1 MGLFQT
7 FLTAVLRRNGGP
19 MKVHAQF
26 AARSSAPTVDIIHL
40 SQRTSGNAAARRW
53 PRKGRCPRFHS
64 PQRAT
69 TQGVKVW
76 QWRCATRKVAGWMVA
91 RNTASHATDAKHAED
106 ADDCS
111 KTFRCRE
118 KGLQLCTDPNVRPA
132 RFVTKQQFFQQVHA
146 ESWSRNHL

>member
-1 MGLFQT
+1 MGPFQT
-7 FLTAVLRRNGGP
+7 SVTAVLKRNGGP
-19 MKVHAQF
+19 MKVHAQL
-26 AARSSAPTVDIIHL
+26 AARSSVPTVDIIHL

-76 QWRCATRKVAGWMVA
+76 QWRCAMRKVAGWIVA
-91 RNTASHATDAKHAED
+91 RNTASHATDAKHVED
-106 ADDCS
+106 AADCS

-118 KGLQLCTDPNVRPA
+118 RGLQLCTDLNVRSA
-132 RFVTKQQFFQQVHA
+132 RFVTKQQFFQLAHV
-146 ESWSRNHL
+146 ESWS